1 MTRTNEPDFFLP
13 ERGALCAVSGGLD
26 SMCLLTMAVQW
37 GQAQGRRVAAAHFN
51 HQLRGGDAD
60 RDERFVRDWCAA
72 HAIPFFAGRGDVRA
86 KAEREGLSVEEA
98 ARTLRYAFLEEV
110 RQREGF
116 DCILTA
122 HHADDSAETMLLNLL
137 RGTGLRGLTGI
148 PPVRGRIRRPL
159 LGMTRAELADT
170 QNSLKNQLDSVAWRL
185 MDVQDQ
191 ITDLSL
197 RQREQTEDLSD
208 FSFEP
213 TGLDPESHT
222 LQADMSITLR
232 RWTADTEVALL
243 ITQNG
248 QTAELPMTGTDGV
261 FATPVGLPVEDTGEV
276 SFAANIT
283 AGGQTSREEVTS
295 YSDLAVL
302 LPLSNDSSGYGDP
315 TYRGGSFQL
324 QYDLGIRKQYG
335 TEVIVPV
342 FQVLKNGETVQTLPA
357 KISESTF
364 SGDPDVIYYTPA
376 SDDGNIEVSCQ
387 PKDTIELHLLCRD
400 SFGLSYDFTVCTYE
414 IDQDGTMAEEV
425 WPVTDHNVRVSWEK

>member
-1 MTRTNEPDFFLP
+1 MKKNWFQILSLALNVVLLIALLMTRT
-13 ERGALCAVSGGLD
+13 
-26 SMCLLTMAVQW
+26 
-37 GQAQGRRVAAAHFN
+37 
-51 HQLRGGDAD
+51 
-60 RDERFVRDWCAA
+60 
-72 HAIPFFAGRGDVRA
+72 
-86 KAEREGLSVEEA
+86 
-98 ARTLRYAFLEEV
+98 
-110 RQREGF
+110 
-116 DCILTA
+116 
-122 HHADDSAETMLLNLL
+122 
-137 RGTGLRGLTGI
+137 
-148 PPVRGRIRRPL
+148 
-159 LGMTRAELADT
+159 ELADT
-170 QNSLKNQLDSVAWRL
+170 QNNLKNQLDSVACWL

-191 ITDLSL
+191 ITDLSV

-232 RWTADTEVALL
+232 RWTADTEVTLL
-243 ITQNG
+243 VTQSGRITEQ
-248 QTAELPMTGTDGV
+248 PMSGSGGV
-261 FATPVGLPVEDTGEV
+261 FTTPVSLPVEDTGEV

-335 TEVIVPV
+335 TEVIDPV

-364 SGDPDVIYYTPA
+364 SGDPDVVYYTPA
-376 SDDGNIEVSCQ
+376 SENGGIAVSCQ
-387 PKDTIELHLLCRD
+387 PEDTVELHLLCRD

>member
-1 MTRTNEPDFFLP
+1 MKKNWLQILSL
-13 ERGALCAVSGGLD
+13 ALNVT
-26 SMCLLTMAVQW
+26 LL
-37 GQAQGRRVAAAHFN
+37 
-51 HQLRGGDAD
+51 
-60 RDERFVRDWCAA
+60 
-72 HAIPFFAGRGDVRA
+72 I
-86 KAEREGLSVEEA
+86 
-98 ARTLRYAFLEEV
+98 TLLV
-110 RQREGF
+110 
-116 DCILTA
+116 
-122 HHADDSAETMLLNLL
+122 
-137 RGTGLRGLTGI
+137 
-148 PPVRGRIRRPL
+148 
-159 LGMTRAELADT
+159 TRAELVNT
-170 QNSLKNQLDSVAWRL
+170 RTILKSNLDGIAWRL
-185 MDVQDQ
+185 SDMDDW
-191 ITDLSL
+191 ITNLSAK
-197 RQREQTEDLSD
+197 QREQTEDLSD

-335 TEVIVPV
+335 TEVIDPV

-364 SGDPDVIYYTPA
+364 SGDPDVVYYTPA
-376 SDDGNIEVSCQ
+376 SENGGIAVSCQ
-387 PKDTIELHLLCRD
+387 PEDTVELHLLCRD
-400 SFGLSYDFTVCTYE
+400 SFGLSYDFTVCSYE

-425 WPVTDHNVRVSWEK
+425 WPDTDRDVRVSWEK

>member
-1 MTRTNEPDFFLP
+1 MKKNWLQILSL
-13 ERGALCAVSGGLD
+13 ALNVA
-26 SMCLLTMAVQW
+26 LL
-37 GQAQGRRVAAAHFN
+37 
-51 HQLRGGDAD
+51 
-60 RDERFVRDWCAA
+60 
-72 HAIPFFAGRGDVRA
+72 I
-86 KAEREGLSVEEA
+86 
-98 ARTLRYAFLEEV
+98 TLLV
-110 RQREGF
+110 
-116 DCILTA
+116 
-122 HHADDSAETMLLNLL
+122 
-137 RGTGLRGLTGI
+137 
-148 PPVRGRIRRPL
+148 
-159 LGMTRAELADT
+159 TRAELVNT
-170 QNSLKNQLDSVAWRL
+170 RTILKSNLDGIAWRL
-185 MDVQDQ
+185 SDMDDR
-191 ITDLSL
+191 ITNLSAK
-197 RQREQTEDLSD
+197 QREQTEDLSD

-261 FATPVGLPVEDTGEV
+261 FATPVGLPVGLPVEDTGEV

-335 TEVIVPV
+335 TEVIDPV

-364 SGDPDVIYYTPA
+364 SGDPDVVYYTPA
-376 SDDGNIEVSCQ
+376 SENGGFAVSCQ
-387 PKDTIELHLLCRD
+387 PEDTVELHLLCRD
-400 SFGLSYDFTVCTYE
+400 SFGLSYDFTVCSYE

>member
-1 MTRTNEPDFFLP
+1 MKKNWFQILSL
-13 ERGALCAVSGGLD
+13 ALNAV
-26 SMCLLTMAVQW
+26 LLIA
-37 GQAQGRRVAAAHFN
+37 
-51 HQLRGGDAD
+51 
-60 RDERFVRDWCAA
+60 
-72 HAIPFFAGRGDVRA
+72 
-86 KAEREGLSVEEA
+86 
-98 ARTLRYAFLEEV
+98 
-110 RQREGF
+110 
-116 DCILTA
+116 
-122 HHADDSAETMLLNLL
+122 LL
-137 RGTGLRGLTGI
+137 
-148 PPVRGRIRRPL
+148 
-159 LGMTRAELADT
+159 MTRAELADT

-185 MDVQDQ
+185 IDVQDQ
-191 ITDLSL
+191 ITDLSV

-232 RWTADTEVALL
+232 RWTADTEVTLL

-302 LPLSNDSSGYGDP
+302 LPLTNDSSGYGDP

-335 TEVIVPV
+335 TEVIDPV
-342 FQVLKNGETVQTLPA
+342 FQVLKNGETVQTLPV
-357 KISESTF
+357 KISESTV
-364 SGDPDVIYYTPA
+364 SSDPDVVYYTPA
-376 SDDGNIEVSCQ
+376 SEEGGFAVSCQ
-387 PKDTIELHLLCRD
+387 PEDTVELHLLCRD

-414 IDQDGTMAEEV
+414 IDQDGTMVEEV
-425 WPVTDHNVRVSWEK
+425 WPDTDYNVRVFWEK